1 MDLFR
6 SDHHWTE
13 CWSAPEFIWQL
24 ARLIGQHS
32 LITGNIFYGYMGRP
46 STRFIYRVL
55 DEMNEDGLAP
65 GGRAL
70 LLVNTN
76 QCWTTYIT
84 CSATTSAD
92 SPPRGHQGKEEVEVV
107 VQYWYILL
115 HCPDEEEESRD
126 WSMSAIGGKHTYKN
140 GHYGIKTLVD
150 DDDDGVGHVFNPST
164 NIHLQGK

>member
-1 MDLFR
+1 MSERFLFHYCPGIEDAWWISLEVTTTGRNVGQLQNLYDNWRDLLVSR
-6 SDHHWTE
+6 V
-13 CWSAPEFIWQL
+13 WSPGIYSIA
-24 ARLIGQHS
+24 
-32 LITGNIFYGYMGRP
+32 TGGAAVDQSRP

-92 SPPRGHQGKEEVEVV
+92 SPPRGHQGKKWKWSSSIDIFYYI
-107 VQYWYILL
+107 VQMKKRNPRTGP
-115 HCPDEEEESRD
+115 CP
-126 WSMSAIGGKHTYKN
+126 
-140 GHYGIKTLVD
+140 
-150 DDDDGVGHVFNPST
+150 
-164 NIHLQGK
+164 Q